1 VKHDNFRPSV
11 FLFNV
16 GYVQSL
22 VLCHPVFSTLV
33 ASLRSTLA
41 LDLAICQSFDHRLT
55 RGSGIEKRSPR
66 AFDAT

>member
-1 VKHDNFRPSV
+1 MTIFDPLYSYSMSGTF
-11 FLFNV
+11 
-16 GYVQSL
+16 SL
-22 VLCHPVFSTLV
+22 LCFVIPVFSTLV